1 MLVHP
6 KFSLPP
12 QGGGS
17 GWREVCIPR
26 QDGRSIMA
34 SGIARTLRN
43 NPTDAERRLWSRLR
57 KRQLEGWRFRRQAPL
72 GPYVVDFARL
82 AARLVI
88 EVDGGQHSWR
98 SEQDATRQSWL
109 EANGFQV
116 LRFWNN
122 EVLASTDGVLETIR
136 QALRERAMD

>member
-1 MLVHP
+1 
-6 KFSLPP
+6 
-12 QGGGS
+12 
-17 GWREVCIPR
+17 
-26 QDGRSIMA
+26 MA
-34 SGIARTLRN
+34 SAIARALRQ

-72 GPYVVDFARL
+72 GPYVVDFACL

-98 SEQDATRQSWL
+98 AQQDAARKSWL
-109 EANGFQV
+109 EAHGYQV

-122 EVLASTDGVLETIR
+122 EVLASTDAVLATIR
-136 QALRERAMD
+136 RALRDRAAE

>member
-1 MLVHP
+1 
-6 KFSLPP
+6 
-12 QGGGS
+12 
-17 GWREVCIPR
+17 
-26 QDGRSIMA
+26 MA
-34 SGIARTLRN
+34 SAIARTLRN

-72 GPYVVDFARL
+72 GPYVVDFVCL

-122 EVLASTDGVLETIR
+122 EVQSKLDGVLETVR
-136 QALRERAMD
+136 RTLQNRTSG